1 MTAAEF
7 LSRYLSGP
15 LPHVRHHI
23 TVLSAPLKKQQQTN
37 KQTNKQNTSFLHR
50 SKYPAMGGVGGGGGG
65 GVGVV
70 LLYTRRYPPI
80 TSCINRQSVYAYVF
94 DRTEL
99 DSGGPQ
105 VIQLYEMRSIT
116 Y

>member
-50 SKYPAMGGVGGGGGG
+50 SKYPAMGGVG
-65 GVGVV
+65 VV

-80 TSCINRQSVYAYVF
+80 TSCINRQSVYVYVF